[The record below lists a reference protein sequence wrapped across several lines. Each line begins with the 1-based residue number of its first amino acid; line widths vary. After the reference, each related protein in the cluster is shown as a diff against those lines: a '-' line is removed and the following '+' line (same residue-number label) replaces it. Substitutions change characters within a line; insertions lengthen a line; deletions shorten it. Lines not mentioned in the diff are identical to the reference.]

1 MPFEPGKSGNPGGRP
16 MGAKNKITTELG
28 RYIIGEGAEKAMRI
42 LQELDGAE
50 YIVLY
55 EKLKQ
60 YYVPKR
66 KAVESIIDIHTL
78 TAIEVDTLIDKI
90 LDNGS
95 RQT

>member
-1 MPFEPGKSGNPGGRP
+1 

-28 RYIIGEGAEKAMRI
+28 QYIIGEGAEKAMRI

-66 KAVESIIDIHTL
+66 KAVESIIDIHSL

-90 LDNGS
+90 LDNG
-95 RQT
+95 